1 MRLGSTAEP
10 SAAPAC
16 RWSREV
22 HLYWHDQARQALARM
37 GQDTSSATEEDMQR
51 RGREAAIEAE
61 EGGIDVQ
68 AMAQALDAGLS
79 WPEAEDEGTAGEAV
93 RGSTLCSR
101 PISAWPFVC
110 EPCTQ
115 VAADGA
121 ELPACSHSWARGTLT
136 SMCPLQPWIA
146 WLVTIL
152 CTSGG
157 STWC

>member
-1 MRLGSTAEP
+1 MWQPGAEGLFLQAACMRLGCTAKP

-22 HLYWHDQARQALARM
+22 HFYWHDQARQALART

-101 PISAWPFVC
+101 PISGWPFVC
-110 EPCTQ
+110 ELCTQ
-115 VAADGA
+115 TVLSRLLAHAAG
-121 ELPACSHSWARGTLT
+121 P
-136 SMCPLQPWIA
+136 
-146 WLVTIL
+146 
-152 CTSGG
+152 GG
-157 STWC
+157 L